1 MRQQNMPADHLDIG
15 KAKGLLG
22 ECLKEEKRYAEA
34 EPLILD
40 SYRAYKAKLGAN
52 HRNPIETAERLK
64 SLYVAWGKPAE
75 VTFLK

>member
-1 MRQQNMPADHLDIG
+1 MF
-15 KAKGLLG
+15 KGR
-22 ECLKEEKRYAEA
+22 KTFAEA

-64 SLYVAWGKPAE
+64 SLYVAWGKIAE
-75 VTFLK
+75 VTRLQ